1 LTAPP
6 ETAQDSFF
14 RNRFF
19 ASSDFKAHE
28 TIFQHPFAEALM
40 FGIGVQELLIILVI
54 VLIVFGAKNLP
65 ILGSNMGRAISNFK
79 RGLTEPEVI
88 DIKPEQK
95 SKSAQS

>member
-1 LTAPP
+1 
-6 ETAQDSFF
+6 
-14 RNRFF
+14 
-19 ASSDFKAHE
+19 
-28 TIFQHPFAEALM
+28 M

>member
-1 LTAPP
+1 
-6 ETAQDSFF
+6 
-14 RNRFF
+14 
-19 ASSDFKAHE
+19 
-28 TIFQHPFAEALM
+28 M

-79 RGLTEPEVI
+79 RGLSEPEVI